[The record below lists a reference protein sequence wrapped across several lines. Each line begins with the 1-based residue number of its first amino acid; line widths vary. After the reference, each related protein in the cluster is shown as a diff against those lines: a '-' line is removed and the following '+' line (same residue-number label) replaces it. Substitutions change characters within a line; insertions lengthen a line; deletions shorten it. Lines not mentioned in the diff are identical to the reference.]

1 MATRPTS
8 SRSASTARSSR
19 ARSSGRSSRGGSSG
33 GNAQPFVFGGIG
45 LVVVIALIVMMNRG
59 GDGNAKAGNT
69 PTAEQSAKPAAQP
82 AAPAKTPVK
91 LEAAKAGGP
100 AKRPAPALTEA
111 TLQEA
116 RDLLAAAKGLCNEG
130 ITARTAGDNS
140 KARER
145 QSAAKTKI
153 DELKKLVAAASL
165 WQEEAQLE
173 NWAQPAE
180 YMTLEKLLGELGPLE
195 KRVRMGGGT

>member
-8 SRSASTARSSR
+8 SRSASSAGSSR
-19 ARSSGRSSRGGSSG
+19 SRSSGRGARGGSG

-45 LVVVIALIVMMNRG
+45 LVVVIALIAMMNRG
-59 GDGNAKAGNT
+59 GNGSTQAGNATA
-69 PTAEQSAKPAAQP
+69 AEQAAKPAAQP
-82 AAPAKTPVK
+82 AAPARTPVK
-91 LEAAKAGGP
+91 LEASKAGGP
-100 AKRPAPALTEA
+100 PKRPAPALTEA
-111 TLQEA
+111 TLQQA
-116 RDLLAAAKGLCNEG
+116 RDLLATAKTLCNEG
-130 ITARTAGDNS
+130 ITARTAGDNT

-145 QSAAKTKI
+145 QSLAKTKI